1 MSDANPF
8 SDPNQNAYQSPQYV
22 PPATADVRFDPAR
35 LHELSARL
43 RSFRGY
49 CSALAVILLA
59 WGALCA
65 VIAIVV
71 ASTVGNSEM
80 PSGAAY
86 FAAALLCVNA
96 IATLA
101 FAVALFFRHV
111 WAAWGVLVYTALM
124 LVGNAINMNFNI
136 CLFVLVALFTS
147 ISITI
152 IVQAAKLRAD
162 GVSPQ
167 AKLVRGV
174 IAS

>member
-8 SDPNQNAYQSPQYV
+8 SDRNQNAYQAPQYV
-22 PPATADVRFDPAR
+22 PPAAAPLQYDPAR
-35 LHELSARL
+35 LHELSARV

-49 CSALAVILLA
+49 CSALAVVLCI
-59 WGALCA
+59 WGALC
-65 VIAIVV
+65 VV
-71 ASTVGNSEM
+71 MGILMAATLGNSDL
-80 PSGAAY
+80 PPD
-86 FAAALLCVNA
+86 AALLVLGLMAVNA
-96 IATLA
+96 IAT
-101 FAVALFFRHV
+101 FTFGVALFFRQV
-111 WAAWGVLVYTALM
+111 WAAWGVLVYTGLM
-124 LVGNAINMNFNI
+124 LVGNLMNMNVNV

-152 IVQAAKLRAD
+152 IVQASKLRAD